1 MTVLDREILVNV
13 FGEWPSFRES
23 EVMPV
28 VLTQDQRAAAFSNI
42 KAAIRL
48 RKYLSECVGTPEYR
62 LTLLY
67 DCVVDIEFEKVV
79 DVDLVGFNQQNLLYD
94 LHFIDRDSSVGVVFE
109 PIYGASGS
117 FNCTS
122 ARVLCVTLIGD
133 TPEWHFPKPIHA
145 RGSSGD
151 SLHN

>member
-1 MTVLDREILVNV
+1 MTVLNREVVVDV

-28 VLTQDQRAAAFSNI
+28 VLTRDQDVTIFHNI
-42 KAAIRL
+42 RAAIRL
-48 RKYLSECVGTPEYR
+48 RKYLSECVGTPEYK

-67 DCVVDIEFEKVV
+67 DYIVNIEFEKVV

-94 LHFIDRDSSVGVVFE
+94 LHFTYKDSSVGVVFE

-122 ARVLCVTLIGD
+122 VRVLCVTDGA
-133 TPEWHFPKPIHA
+133 A
-145 RGSSGD
+145 RTWVEQ
-151 SLHN
+151 